1 MRLAAKWQGAWPY
14 SSSTPEGV
22 LRTRICL
29 AGELVDLVRMGSG
42 DPLILV
48 PGLAGSWGLLLP
60 LARRLARR
68 FEVITYGLRGD
79 GFPAPGFSGPRSEVW
94 DIAGHADDLASLID
108 QLGLECP
115 AVFGVSFGGA
125 IALELAVEH
134 PWSLG
139 ALMVQGADSRFP
151 SSIGSSIARRVLERF
166 PLPADNPFLNQFFNL
181 LHGVK
186 PEPGPL
192 RDFVIDRI
200 WETDQSV
207 MAQRLAQLETF
218 NISDRLWRI
227 DVPTLVVAGS
237 KDVIVPPARQRLVAQ
252 SIPGSRFETV
262 EGAGHIG
269 FLTHRHE
276 VARLVRRY
284 LRKVK
289 AWA

>member
-1 MRLAAKWQGAWPY
+1 MKLAPKWQGTWPF
-14 SSSTPEGV
+14 SSTTPEGV
-22 LRTRICL
+22 MRTRIRVG
-29 AGELVDLVRMGSG
+29 GELVDLVRMGTG
-42 DPLILV
+42 DPLLIV

-79 GFPAPGFSGPRSEVW
+79 GFPAPGFSGPRSAAG
-94 DIAGHADDLASLID
+94 DIAGYAEDLASLID

-125 IALELAVEH
+125 IALELAAEH
-134 PWSLG
+134 PSCLG
-139 ALMVQGADSRFP
+139 ALMLLGADSRFL

-218 NISDRLWRI
+218 DIRDRLWKI
-227 DVPTLVVAGS
+227 DVPTLVLAGS
-237 KDVIVPPARQRLVAQ
+237 KDSIVSPGRQRMLAQ

-269 FLTHRHE
+269 FLTHRDE
-276 VARLVRRY
+276 VARLLRRH

>member
-1 MRLAAKWQGAWPY
+1 MRLAAKWQGVWPF

-22 LRTRICL
+22 LRTRIRL
-29 AGELVDLVRMGSG
+29 GGELVDLVRMGTG
-42 DPLILV
+42 DPLLVV

-60 LARRLARR
+60 LIRRLARR

-79 GFPAPGFSGPRSEVW
+79 GFPAPGFSGPRSTVW
-94 DIAGHADDLASLID
+94 DLAGHAEDLASLID

-125 IALELAVEH
+125 IALELAAEH
-134 PWSLG
+134 PSSLG
-139 ALMVQGADSRFP
+139 ALMVLGADSRFL

-218 NISDRLWRI
+218 NIRDRLWKI
-227 DVPTLVVAGS
+227 DVPTLVLAGS
-237 KDVIVPPARQRLVAQ
+237 KDAIVPPVRQRLLAQ

-269 FLTHRHE
+269 FLTHRNE
-276 VARLVRRY
+276 VARLLQRH